1 MAYTIN
7 KTNGAVLTT
16 IADGT
21 IDNTTDLTLVG
32 KNYSGYGE
40 ILNENLVKLLEN
52 FASSSQPSAP
62 LAGQVWWDLTN
73 KLLKVNTD
81 GTAGAWKVISGSTAS
96 STQPS
101 SGTLGDLWFDTVNAQ
116 LRVYNGSSWTLI
128 GPTFTAG
135 TGVSGAIV
143 TTIADNVGSNHV
155 IVQFYAGNSIVAILS
170 KDAQF
175 TPQSPISGFS
185 TISPGIQLSTA
196 IAGATFV
203 GTATNA
209 DTLDNL
215 NSTQFL
221 RSDANASSSGSLTL
235 LNNSGLTFGTNSDGR
250 LTVAGS
256 DVYISNNT
264 SDGDMFLRVNR
275 SVGGVVAALTIDG
288 ATAAVST
295 ASTPAAN
302 SNSNVIATTAYVD
315 NPTTGFLKVDG
326 TKRITGVLLPNAN
339 ATIDLGSSSFRF
351 QDIYA
356 SDDIYATNFNGTAV
370 AARYSDLAER
380 FAADAEYDAGTV
392 VELGGAEEITA
403 VVEERSEK
411 VFGVI
416 STRAAYLMNSA
427 AGDNATHPPVA
438 MAGRV
443 PVKVTG
449 KVRKGDRLVSA
460 GNGLARAAR
469 SDELTSFNVIG
480 RALESKDS
488 DQVGLVNAV
497 VKIQ

>member
-73 KLLKVNTD
+73 KLLKVNTE
-81 GTAGAWKVISGSTAS
+81 GTAGSWKVISGSTAS
-96 STQPS
+96 ASQPVG
-101 SGTLGDLWFDTVNAQ
+101 GTLGDLWFDTTNAQ
-116 LRVYNGSSWTLI
+116 LRVFNGTSWTLI
-128 GPTFTAG
+128 GPTFTVG
-135 TGVSGAIV
+135 TGVSGALV
-143 TTIADNVGSNHV
+143 TTVTDNVGSNHV
-155 IVQFYAGNSIVAILS
+155 IVQFFVSNSLVAILS

-185 TISPGIQLSTA
+185 TISPGFQLSTA
-196 IAGATFV
+196 VAGVAYV
-203 GTATNA
+203 GTATNSERFN
-209 DTLDNL
+209 NL
-215 NSTQFL
+215 TSSQFL
-221 RSDANASSSGSLTL
+221 RSDANSSTTGSLAI
-235 LNNSGLTFGTNSDGR
+235 LNNTGLGFGANNDGR
-250 LTVAGS
+250 LNVSNS
-256 DVYISNNT
+256 DVYFNNNT
-264 SDGDMFLRVNR
+264 ADGDIFIRVNR
-275 SVGGVVAALTIDG
+275 AVGGVVSALSIDG
-288 ATAAVST
+288 ATGAVST
-295 ASTPAAN
+295 ASTPAPN

-326 TKRITGVLLPNAN
+326 SKRITGVLLPNAN

-403 VVEERSEK
+403 VVEEKSEK

-427 AGDNATHPPVA
+427 AGDNSTHPPVA

-449 KVRKGDRLVSA
+449 KVKKGDRLVSA